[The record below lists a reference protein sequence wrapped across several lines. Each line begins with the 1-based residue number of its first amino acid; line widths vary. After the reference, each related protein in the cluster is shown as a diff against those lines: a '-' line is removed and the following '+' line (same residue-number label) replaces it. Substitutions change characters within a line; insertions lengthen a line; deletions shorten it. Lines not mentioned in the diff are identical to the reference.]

1 VVNGLPPDGAVL
13 ATEYGRF
20 RAIIVRPGQ
29 RADTAVLRG
38 WYLDRERISEQ
49 YITVELAG
57 ISVLEPG

>member
-1 VVNGLPPDGAVL
+1 MKDLPPDGAVL
-13 ATEYGRF
+13 ATEHGRF

-57 ISVLEPG
+57 ISVLELG